1 MIYGYAR
8 VSTLVQ
14 LKGNSLEDQCQKLIE
29 AGVPEENIVV
39 EQYSGKTIQR
49 RKFQKLISQL
59 KEGDEL
65 FCTKLDRFARNSEEG
80 QRLIR
85 ELTERN
91 IAVYILN
98 IGGNRH
104 PFDNSAIGKLQYNV
118 LLAIAEFER
127 SQIIERTAAGKAIAR
142 TKTGF
147 REGRPPVSKVQIEHA
162 LELLKTKTYREVI
175 AITGLSRTTLAK
187 YKALARKNK
196 LPFSDEK

>member
-1 MIYGYAR
+1 MKYGYAR

-104 PFDNSAIGKLQYNV
+104 PLTTQLSENFNIMCFLQSQNLNDLKLLNERQREKRLLEQKPAFGKV
-118 LLAIAEFER
+118 
-127 SQIIERTAAGKAIAR
+127 
-142 TKTGF
+142 
-147 REGRPPVSKVQIEHA
+147 GRRYPRCKSNM
-162 LELLKTKTYREVI
+162 L
-175 AITGLSRTTLAK
+175 
-187 YKALARKNK
+187 
-196 LPFSDEK
+196 